1 MTPYHDRMPVLLRA
15 EDFDAW
21 LNGSLGADA
30 LRPAAESALREWPVS
45 RRVNRAGVGEDD
57 PTIIERVD
65 HGAGQDSSFDPGSI
79 QRSQSPAKARI
90 GEPSAAVNGVAVCRP
105 PSSVHSKKHEAGSR
119 AWQTGCGSLHRLIGR
134 SSSPKSAPRGIHT
147 IRSSPL

>member
-45 RRVNRAGVGEDD
+45 RRMNRTGVGDDD
-57 PTIIERVD
+57 PTIIEKVD
-65 HGAGQDSSFDPGSI
+65 AAYGPEAEF
-79 QRSQSPAKARI
+79 
-90 GEPSAAVNGVAVCRP
+90 SAALGFDATSHCVGVWV
-105 PSSVHSKKHEAGSR
+105 K
-119 AWQTGCGSLHRLIGR
+119 
-134 SSSPKSAPRGIHT
+134 
-147 IRSSPL
+147 IRVPEK